1 MEFTTM
7 TDDRGKVKAERVT
20 GPTGAFVQGAPRQQ
34 SQYSNEGRS
43 GRFGGGG
50 GGGGGGYGGGGG
62 FGSSGGGFGMPDQ
75 Y

>member
-1 MEFTTM
+1 VEFTTM

-50 GGGGGGYGGGGG
+50 GGGGG
-62 FGSSGGGFGMPDQ
+62 FGSSDSGFGMRDQ

>member
-20 GPTGAFVQGAPRQQ
+20 GPTGAFVQGAPRQ
-34 SQYSNEGRS
+34 SQPNSFNERRS
-43 GRFGGGG
+43 GRFGGGSDD
-50 GGGGGGYGGGGG
+50 G
-62 FGSSGGGFGMPDQ
+62 FGSSGGFGMRDQ